1 MKVLI
6 ISGSYGWRKTKD
18 AMPKLIERGC
28 TCEVDDAEAKR
39 LVALGVATIVHESG
53 DVPLAS
59 VNTPESSDA
68 PCVDMP
74 SEENGAE
81 TPAEAHLDA
90 EQLREMPVAE
100 LRELAA
106 DLGIETEKL
115 RKKDD
120 LIAAIV
126 AVTVTPGEEI
136 SEEDLPELSANAP
149 VV

>member
-18 AMPKLIERGC
+18 AMPKHIERGC

-126 AVTVTPGEEI
+126 AVTVTQGEEI
-136 SEEDLPELSANAP
+136 SEEDLPELSADAP